1 MALYISREEHEEGH
15 DYEFEYGEILDIT
28 DVHVDEND
36 DMLEFRIN
44 DSTSCV
50 PYQSIAYCPYGVFDD
65 YFEELNT
72 DGAWLMFREDA
83 DEDCYTTE
91 NAYTFEDVQTY
102 SPTELM
108 YLSDIKYLKDEDLLS
123 GFDEHGREVVVPRC
137 AVVFHSYE

>member
-1 MALYISREEHEEGH
+1 MALYVSIEEHEEGH

-28 DVHVDEND
+28 DAHVDEND

-44 DSTSCV
+44 NEE
-50 PYQSIAYCPYGVFDD
+50 AYCPYGVFDD
-65 YFEELNT
+65 YFEELDT
-72 DGAWLMFREDA
+72 DGAWFMFREDA

-91 NAYTFEDVQTY
+91 SAYTFEDVHTY
-102 SPTELM
+102 SPAELM
-108 YLSDIKYLKDEDLLS
+108 HLSDIKYLKDEDLLS